1 MSARSKTALHAAHL
15 LGADTS
21 VKDDRRSRDPR
32 ERGSEPNHALTRLLK
47 ELLLP
52 AMTSAPAA
60 MTMPTMAETAPLLE
74 ALESPGADWSS
85 WRKSC
90 SLARA
95 AASSFEPLPTCVVST
110 DVGGVS

>member
-1 MSARSKTALHAAHL
+1 M
-15 LGADTS
+15 
-21 VKDDRRSRDPR
+21 KDDRRSRDPR

-60 MTMPTMAETAPLLE
+60 MTMPTMAATAPLLE

-85 WRKSC
+85 CRKSC
-90 SLARA
+90 SLACGGRRCNAARA